1 MIKYR
6 PKLDKMYWIL
16 LGITDGVC
24 CVPLLVVSLLDPA
37 ALFISVPT
45 VIFVNYF
52 FVSPLFGY
60 VALLEDGLF
69 IKYGFI
75 LKKSIPYGRIRELKT
90 ERRYYSETIL
100 SLKNALDHVLIK
112 YNRFD
117 VTVVSVKENEDFVKE
132 VKSRIEALK

>member
-16 LGITDGVC
+16 LGIADGVC
-24 CVPLLVVSLLDPA
+24 CVPLLVVSLLDPT

-60 VALLEDGLF
+60 AELREDGLF
-69 IKYGFI
+69 VKYGFF
-75 LKKSIPYGRIRELKT
+75 LKKHIPYGMIRELKM
-90 ERRYYSETIL
+90 ERRFYSESMMT
-100 SLKNALDHVLIK
+100 LKNAMDHVVIK